1 MYEVILKE
9 MNTRGEESMTD
20 KWDDLLQKQRSYEE
34 KNVDELTPLVEQA
47 SNSVLKMFLGQIML
61 DSKKHALILQAIQD
75 LRAGQIIW
83 HIDKQQMKE
92 QLTYHFE
99 TEKRMLESLQTISA
113 QMSDEKSAPLLK
125 DILEDERRHHQIL
138 MLLIDTIDNLDV
150 NQDRWLELYE
160 KFQQED
166 FGRT

>member
-1 MYEVILKE
+1 
-9 MNTRGEESMTD
+9 MTD
-20 KWDDLLQKQRSYEE
+20 KLDELLEKQQLYEE

-47 SNSVLKMFLGQIML
+47 PNSVLKMFLAQIML
-61 DSKKHALILQAIQD
+61 DSKKHGLMLQAIQD
-75 LRAGQIIW
+75 LRAGQVIW
-83 HIDKQQMKE
+83 HIDKQRMKE

-113 QMSDEKSAPLLK
+113 QMTEEKSAPLLR

-150 NQDRWLELYE
+150 DEDRWLELYE

>member
-1 MYEVILKE
+1 
-9 MNTRGEESMTD
+9 MTD
-20 KWDDLLQKQRSYEE
+20 KLDKLLEKQRFYEE
-34 KNVDELTPLVEQA
+34 KNVDELTPLVAQA
-47 SNSVLKMFLGQIML
+47 PNSVLKMFLAQIML

-92 QLTYHFE
+92 QLTHHFE

-113 QMSDEKSAPLLK
+113 QMTDEKGAPLIR

-138 MLLIDTIDNLDV
+138 MLLIDTIDNMDV
-150 NQDRWLELYE
+150 SEDRWLELYE

>member
-1 MYEVILKE
+1 
-9 MNTRGEESMTD
+9 MTD
-20 KWDDLLQKQRSYEE
+20 KLDELLEKQQLYEE

-47 SNSVLKMFLGQIML
+47 PNSVLKMFLAQIML
-61 DSKKHALILQAIQD
+61 DSKKPGLMLQAIQD
-75 LRAGQIIW
+75 LRAGQVIW
-83 HIDKQQMKE
+83 HIDKQRMKE

-113 QMSDEKSAPLLK
+113 QMTEEKSAPLLR

-150 NQDRWLELYE
+150 DEDRWLELYE